1 MQLKDRAQFESS
13 KKKGGGCSCAKGTFF
28 SNRIPLPPH
37 SQQAKRNGQKRDILR
52 QFSISAFGTNGQFLR
67 QSFRRQTTTGRNNRL
82 WEEEEIRFQS
92 IIVVLKISRK
102 SCVSVLPNP
111 FLEELWGS
119 ESNSLEFDT
128 LRRRVRLEKERSL
141 EGIDREPGGM
151 EEII

>member
-1 MQLKDRAQFESS
+1 MLVCKRDIFQQQDPSPSARIRNRQ
-13 KKKGGGCSCAKGTFF
+13 KGTDKKGTFYGSF
-28 SNRIPLPPH
+28 P
-37 SQQAKRNGQKRDILR
+37 
-52 QFSISAFGTNGQFLR
+52 FCAFGTSGQFLR

-92 IIVVLKISRK
+92 IIAPLKIARK